1 MKVSLFFKYFSLH
14 FLKNIPPPGTIF
26 MAYVFTV
33 FNSLQGFV
41 IFMTLIVFNK
51 QVRNDLHRQ
60 IINNQV

>member
-1 MKVSLFFKYFSLH
+1 
-14 FLKNIPPPGTIF
+14 